1 MALDPERIHAK
12 LHDIANAL
20 ARLQLLQKMNKDA
33 FLSDEDSQDIA
44 RSRLLTAME
53 AALNVCYHLTAQVLK
68 RVPEDYAACFRLL
81 GEGGL
86 IEREL
91 AQKLARMARFRNR
104 LVHLYWDVD
113 YGEVYN
119 ILQHHLEDLEEFSTQ
134 VSRWVQRG

>member
-68 RVPEDYAACFRLL
+68 RVPEDYAACFRRLIISRISKSFRL
-81 GEGGL
+81 RSPGGSNAAESA
-86 IEREL
+86 ERGL
-91 AQKLARMARFRNR
+91 STPLRDSGPGR
-104 LVHLYWDVD
+104 L
-113 YGEVYN
+113 
-119 ILQHHLEDLEEFSTQ
+119 
-134 VSRWVQRG
+134 RGFPR